1 MRKTMSFGIAALV
14 TLAAVVI
21 WSNATSRSGDRAAA
35 FAASGSPINPLELMK
50 GSKHLP
56 HQQYEAY

>member
-1 MRKTMSFGIAALV
+1 MRKIMSFGIAALV

-21 WSNATSRSGDRAAA
+21 WSSATTRSGDRAEA

-50 GSKHLP
+50 GSKDLP
-56 HQQYEAY
+56 HQQYEAH